1 MYGGIEM
8 FDMNNHEMIAKII
21 EKCKPEEYVI
31 PLYVRIYDKYY
42 SITEINEIDDFN
54 PSAFKVGF
62 GSACSIFHKNS
73 FPAQCTYSFENTSIF
88 TEFDEERN
96 VYVRYLVFESNGGFN
111 YNEEHHPIYD
121 QINEY
126 CDMLFNYIK
135 DRVIKIKKERIRKQI
150 EEEQE

>member
-1 MYGGIEM
+1 M
-8 FDMNNHEMIAKII
+8 FDIENREMIVKII
-21 EKCKPEEYVI
+21 ENCKPDEYVI

-42 SITEINEIDDFN
+42 SITEMDEIEDFN

-62 GSACSIFHKNS
+62 GSACSMFRKNS
-73 FPAQCTYSFENTSIF
+73 FPSKYTYEFDNTF
-88 TEFDEERN
+88 VFNEFDEERN
-96 VYVRYLVFESNGGFN
+96 VYVRYIVFESDGISNN
-111 YNEEHHPIYD
+111 TEDHPIYE

-135 DRVIKIKKERIRKQI
+135 DRVMKIKKERIRKQI